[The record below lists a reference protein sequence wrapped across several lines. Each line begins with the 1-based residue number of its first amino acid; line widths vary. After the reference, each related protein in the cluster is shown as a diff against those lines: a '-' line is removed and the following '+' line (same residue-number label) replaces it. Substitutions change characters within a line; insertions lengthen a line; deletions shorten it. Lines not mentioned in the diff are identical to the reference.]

1 MYELLNS
8 RDEILCKTGVI
19 EVVGM
24 KTKEIKMAI
33 YMRFQGF
40 FGRGGGGWRVVRC
53 KKKLLYA
60 LSLSLSTSIKQ
71 NSIIKCFNL
80 LKLNENEFFK
90 KQINIYIRAK
100 HYIDIYLSI
109 NNGLLGHRDPPS
121 F

>member
-8 RDEILCKTGVI
+8 KDEILCRTGVI

-33 YMRFQGF
+33 YMRYQGF
-40 FGRGGGGWRVVRC
+40 FWKRGWRVESC
-53 KKKLLYA
+53 KMLKKLLYA
-60 LSLSLSTSIKQ
+60 LSLSTSIRQ
-71 NSIIKCFNL
+71 SSVIKCFNL

-90 KQINIYIRAK
+90 KQININIRAK

>member
-1 MYELLNS
+1 MYEPLNS
-8 RDEILCKTGVI
+8 KDEILCKTGVI

-60 LSLSLSTSIKQ
+60 LSLSLHIDQTKQ
-71 NSIIKCFNL
+71 YYKVF
-80 LKLNENEFFK
+80 
-90 KQINIYIRAK
+90 
-100 HYIDIYLSI
+100 
-109 NNGLLGHRDPPS
+109 
-121 F
+121 

>member
-8 RDEILCKTGVI
+8 KDEILCRTGVI

-33 YMRFQGF
+33 YMRYQGF

-53 KKKLLYA
+53 KKSFYM

-71 NSIIKCFNL
+71 SSVIKCFNL
-80 LKLNENEFFK
+80 LKLNENEFLK

-100 HYIDIYLSI
+100 HYIDIYPSI
-109 NNGLLGHRDPPS
+109 NYGLLGHRDPPS